1 MDLSNVKASDK
12 YDDETKISVL
22 NAMNKP
28 VAFKYLD
35 FKSNVLRYLRSM
47 PSLHI
52 HTNVT
57 PEQLSYITS
66 LSATDLNSLI
76 RKGFETATKKAKVA
90 VEK

>member
-1 MDLSNVKASDK
+1 MDLSLVKALDK
-12 YDDETKISVL
+12 YNENSEVNIL
-22 NAMNKP
+22 NAMGKP
-28 VAFKYLD
+28 VAFKYAD
-35 FKSNVLRYLRSM
+35 FKNNVLKFLRAYPRLSV
-47 PSLHI
+47 

-76 RKGFETATKKAKVA
+76 RKGFKTATKKAKVA